1 MAETVKLVSGS
12 TEWQAAWTNNPS
24 RIARQL
30 TPAGSQVTV
39 LFTEWRVKQC
49 AKCRVTKAETNFS
62 AHPSTADRL
71 DSICKPCRAHYFK
84 WYAAQRKALA
94 VETAEA
100 EREGIESEAV
110 TPAEVMA
117 VMRCIV
123 SGFATFE
130 AIAEGCRA
138 QGFDLNDNK
147 QGLALC
153 ELMFQ
158 RRITTR
164 VTEGGVRV
172 YEKNRAKSG
181 AGRGVSLTDGAAST

>member
-1 MAETVKLVSGS
+1 MITSSSQHAPGGS
-12 TEWQAAWTNNPS
+12 QAA
-24 RIARQL
+24 L
-30 TPAGSQVTV
+30 
-39 LFTEWRVKQC
+39 LFTDWRFKQC
-49 AKCRVTKAETNFS
+49 VKCGVSKDETNFS

-84 WYAAQRKALA
+84 WYAEQRRALA

-100 EREGIESEAV
+100 ERPGIESETV
-110 TPAEVMA
+110 EPSEVMA
-117 VMRCIV
+117 VLRCII

-153 ELMFQ
+153 ELIFKG
-158 RRITTR
+158 RITTR
-164 VTEGGVRV
+164 VDERGVRT
-172 YEKNRAKSG
+172 YEKNR
-181 AGRGVSLTDGAAST
+181 LTARHLREST